1 MARRKQSAFDDL
13 VELAALM
20 PWWAG
25 AVLAVISYIVI
36 HQFAIKPVPTATDVG
51 QLGQAMSQQLI
62 RTLAT
67 FGQYVI
73 PAGFLF
79 GAVISAVGRAKR
91 KRLLKTTAEAT
102 AQNAA
107 KSLSWQAFE
116 MLVGEA
122 FRSEGYAV
130 RETQAGPDGGVDLEL
145 TKDGELSLVQCKQW
159 RATKVGVSTVRE
171 LFGVMAARG
180 AVAAFV
186 VTTGVFTKEAQRFAE
201 GRNITLIDGQTLDVM
216 IRNSGDKR
224 PTNGPQPAA
233 ASSAENKP
241 ALRTDAVPNCPKCG
255 GAMVKRLAR
264 KGPNAGQE
272 FWGCSDFPQCR
283 GTLPFKK

>member
-1 MARRKQSAFDDL
+1 
-13 VELAALM
+13 M

-233 ASSAENKP
+233 AGSAENKP

>member
-1 MARRKQSAFDDL
+1 
-13 VELAALM
+13 M

-25 AVLAVISYIVI
+25 TALAVFSYIGI
-36 HQFAIKPVPTATDVG
+36 HQLAIQPVPTATEVG

-62 RTLAT
+62 RTFAT
-67 FGQYVI
+67 FGQYIV

-91 KRLLKTTAEAT
+91 KRLLNATAEAT

-107 KSLSWQAFE
+107 KSLSWQEFE

-122 FRSEGYAV
+122 FRRDGYAV

-145 TKDGELSLVQCKQW
+145 KKDGELSLVQCKQW

-186 VTTGVFTKEAQRFAE
+186 VTTGVFTKEAQRFSE
-201 GRNITLIDGQTLDVM
+201 GRNITLIDAPALDVM
-216 IRNSGDKR
+216 IRNSGDKKA
-224 PTNGPQPAA
+224 TSGPQPAA
-233 ASSAENKP
+233 APSSVEDKP
-241 ALRTDAVPNCPKCG
+241 ALRTDTVPSCPKCG
-255 GAMVKRLAR
+255 GAMVKRIAR
-264 KGPNAGQE
+264 KGPNAGQA
-272 FWGCSDFPQCR
+272 FWGCSEFPKCR